1 MKFIVRAKGHK
12 LISATHKSTFEI
24 TKENYLTE
32 RGNCIIGISA
42 NYSAREFPAWL
53 KEYLREGKKII
64 IEIKVGNLSDFIE
77 AYGNKELTFKDNKSF
92 VIRKSNYIDDRTVA
106 IKSNKAAI
114 DIDRRIIELLKMEKE
129 LEIIFHAI

>member
-1 MKFIVRAKGHK
+1 MKFIVRAKGHR

-42 NYSAREFPAWL
+42 NYSASEFPDWL
-53 KEYLREGKKII
+53 KEYLREGKRII
-64 IEIKVGNLSDFIE
+64 IEIRVDDLSDFVE
-77 AYGNKELTFKDNKSF
+77 AYGSKDLPFKDNKSF
-92 VIRKSNYIDDRTVA
+92 VIRKSTYIDDRTVA
-106 IKSNKAAI
+106 IRSNKAAI
-114 DIDRRIIELLKMEKE
+114 DINRRIIELLKMEKE